1 MSKKKLRRKLTIL
14 AGSPANFKAVKD
26 ENEIPT
32 FSMTAYTGGVMNISG
47 WYLPVVVD
55 IAGVNLGR
63 KNQPILKD
71 HDTAQIVGHA
81 TEVSKDENSIM
92 VAGICSGAGSS
103 RQEVVESSSNGFP
116 WQSSIGLEVHR
127 VIELEEGKNLTVNG
141 IEFTGPLYVA
151 RKSKLNEVS
160 FVALGADEDTSAT
173 VAAEAAQDLE
183 ISMEEIPMTDA
194 EKAKIEAQN
203 KIDDAEKAKIEAGK
217 IEAAKVEADE
227 KEKLE
232 AAKLQAAGTDAAV
245 LAVRKEQA
253 RIDEVKAACKNYPE
267 VEAKAI
273 AEGLSVVEAKA
284 QILDVIEARDNS
296 NIGASFVNTGA
307 GSAEVDTNVLTAAA
321 CMSTGAIKAA
331 KLEDHF
337 DEKTLD
343 AANKMRSLGL
353 KGLMEACARS
363 EGKYISASMA
373 SDSELIE
380 ASFSTVTLPNM
391 LSNLAV
397 KSLVDAFN
405 ELPSAAA
412 MLSEPLTASTF
423 HEYTGVKLG
432 GLGLMERVQNG
443 GQIKSGSMDE
453 ETFNYQVQTVGK
465 LIGLTREMLVNDD
478 LGGFTRIAA
487 NLGKSAYKTRENS
500 FWSLVLGN
508 ASAFFSAANLNL
520 LDDALDIDGLTA
532 GEQLLVEQTGIDG
545 TPININAQYL
555 VVPPALA
562 TTARGLYYSPNL
574 QGGTTTEP
582 EINVFQNAYEPI
594 VTPYLSNTTVN
605 ASASDTG
612 WYLFSNSNKPYGIAY
627 LNGNQTPVIEEVSL
641 QAGYLG
647 RVWQGYFDYGV
658 CEVEHRGAVFSSGDG
673 S

>member
-1 MSKKKLRRKLTIL
+1 MAKKKLKRKLIIE
-14 AGSPANFKAVKD
+14 AGSQAIIQAGKEESD
-26 ENEIPT
+26 IPT
-32 FSMTAYTGGVMNISG
+32 FAMTAYTGGVMNISG

-160 FVALGADEDTSAT
+160 FVALGADEDTSAK

-183 ISMEEIPMTDA
+183 ISMEEIDMALTEKELEAQKVKDA
-194 EKAKIEAQN
+194 ETKAKIEADKVELAAKKAEDTAKLEAGKLDAARTEAVKLAVRTEQTR
-203 KIDDAEKAKIEAGK
+203 IDQIKAACVDYPEVAEKAI
-217 IEAAKVEADE
+217 
-227 KEKLE
+227 KEDMDINATKS
-232 AAKLQAAGTDAAV
+232 A
-245 LAVRKEQA
+245 
-253 RIDEVKAACKNYPE
+253 
-267 VEAKAI
+267 
-273 AEGLSVVEAKA
+273 
-284 QILDVIEARDNS
+284 ILDVIQARDNS
-296 NIGASFVNTGA
+296 NIGVSFVNTGA

-321 CMSTGAIKAA
+321 CMSTGAIKAG

-343 AANKMRSLGL
+343 AANKMRRLGL

-391 LSNLAV
+391 LSNLAT
-397 KSLVDAFN
+397 KALVDAFN